1 MLDEIRESIR
11 CYYEVYFGIS
21 AVYEKLAKMH
31 GLTSASLF
39 VLLIIQEYPEQCTQR
54 LICDKL
60 LFPKQTVN
68 TILDLFEKK
77 GLIYKKVADYDKR
90 NKYILLTEPGRKY
103 ADCILSDTLHIEEEA
118 LVNMGADARKAMLHG
133 ESAFL
138 EQLTLALNSLEKVN
152 NPSTETSPKGGNK

>member
-1 MLDEIRESIR
+1 MFNEISESIR

-31 GLTSASLF
+31 GLTSGSLF
-39 VLLIIQEYPEQCTQR
+39 VLYIIHEYPEQCTQR
-54 LICDKL
+54 FICDNL

-68 TILDLFEKK
+68 TILDMFEKK
-77 GLIYKKVADYDKR
+77 ELILKKVANYDKR
-90 NKYILLTEPGRKY
+90 NKYILLTESGQKY
-103 ADCILSDTLHIEEEA
+103 ADRILSEMVHIEEEA

-138 EQLTLALNSLEKVN
+138 EQLTLALNSLDQAN
-152 NPSTETSPKGGNK
+152 YASADPSQMSGNK